1 MYVILRDYLCIPYV
15 MVYNVVR
22 CCLCEMLLDVV
33 YVKCCLLYREERRG
47 EEGGGEEYISV
58 DFYIQVQIRR
68 NSNVIDIPVTHTVI
82 PIKANSKL

>member
-33 YVKCCLLYREERRG
+33 YVKCCLLYREERGGRG
-47 EEGGGEEYISV
+47 RGRGS
-58 DFYIQVQIRR
+58 
-68 NSNVIDIPVTHTVI
+68 T
-82 PIKANSKL
+82 